1 MAADNRY
8 SLLVAW
14 LKIVLPLI
22 ALAILSSLFLLSR
35 KIDPGAALPTSDA
48 ELADRLR
55 EPRLTAPIF
64 TGMTSDG
71 SAVTVTAVEMRPLPG
86 SVTEGTARTLTV
98 QVETP
103 GGNLATLAAPEG
115 QLDTALQTL
124 ALSGG
129 VTIVTADGYRLAS
142 PNMDASMVPWEL
154 DATGGVTGSSPFG
167 TIWSDRM
174 QVTRDPDHPDAHIVD
189 FIGAVRLLYLP
200 AG

>member
-35 KIDPGAALPTSDA
+35 QIDPGAALPASDPG
-48 ELADRLR
+48 LADRLR
-55 EPRLTAPIF
+55 EPRLTEPVF
-64 TGMTSDG
+64 TGVTSDG

-86 SVTEGTARTLTV
+86 SLTEGTARTLTV

-103 GGNLATLAAPEG
+103 GGTLATLAAPEG
-115 QLDTALQTL
+115 QLDTAAQTL

-129 VTIVTADGYRLAS
+129 VTIVTADGYSLTA
-142 PNMDASMVPWEL
+142 PDMDASMATSEL
-154 DATGGVTGSSPFG
+154 TATGGVTGESPFG
-167 TIWSDRM
+167 TIRSEVM
-174 QVTRDPDHPDAHIVD
+174 HVTRNPDRPDTQIVD
-189 FIGAVRLLYLP
+189 FIGDVRLLYLP
-200 AG
+200 SQ

>member
-35 KIDPGAALPTSDA
+35 QIDPGAALPASAPD
-48 ELADRLR
+48 LADRLR
-55 EPRLTAPIF
+55 EPRLTAPVF

-71 SAVTVTAVEMRPLPG
+71 SSVTVTAVEMRPLPE
-86 SVTEGTARTLTV
+86 SLTEGTARTLTAR
-98 QVETP
+98 VETP
-103 GGNLATLAAPEG
+103 GGNLATLAAPQG
-115 QLDTALQTL
+115 RVDTAAQTL

-129 VTIVTADGYRLAS
+129 VTIATADGYRLTA
-142 PNMDASMVPWEL
+142 PDMDASMVPWEL
-154 DATGGVTGSSPFG
+154 NATGGVTGESPFG

-174 QVTRDPDHPDAHIVD
+174 QITRDPDHPDAHIVD
-189 FIGAVRLLYLP
+189 FIGTVRLLYRP
-200 AG
+200 AR